1 MPEAFMDIRQMRFWT
16 CALCDAH
23 GIAEHRIE
31 HTFEGEVPDQSNS
44 DLSTHTGYQVV
55 GGKLFADLPER
66 PWRSHYAGLKDVEP
80 AGGSCFA
87 CLSREDISRLVPH
100 IRFA

>member
-1 MPEAFMDIRQMRFWT
+1 MDIRQMRFWT

-23 GIAEHRIE
+23 GISEHRTE
-31 HTFEGEVPDQSNS
+31 HTYEGMVPDQSNC
-44 DLSTHTGYQVV
+44 DLSTYTGYLIV

-66 PWRSHYAGLKDVEP
+66 PWRAQGTSALPKGTDP
-80 AGGSCFA
+80 AGGICHS
-87 CLSREDISRLVPH
+87 CLSREDISRLIPH